1 MIEVF
6 TMALHQSN
14 IIINILLVSAFLLNL
29 VFAFIIIFMERRTAN
44 SIWAWLLVLVFLP
57 LVGFILYLLLGRQ
70 IQREHIF
77 KLAKEDKV
85 GLEMIV
91 DEQLEALKKQDFSKG
106 NHQIVKFKDMVQM
119 LLYNNAAF
127 LTTDND

>member
-44 SIWAWLLVLVFLP
+44 SIWAWLLVLVF
-57 LVGFILYLLLGRQ
+57 YL
-70 IQREHIF
+70 
-77 KLAKEDKV
+77 
-85 GLEMIV
+85 
-91 DEQLEALKKQDFSKG
+91 
-106 NHQIVKFKDMVQM
+106 
-119 LLYNNAAF
+119 
-127 LTTDND
+127 